1 MKALLTILL
10 FLLAFLNYAQE
21 YLSPLRYNTTIKRE
35 QQKTGAIHNTFIY
48 AIDTLNLPITDD
60 FSTDKFKKYDADTTD
75 ANVSDTTWYRLS
87 IGGVPEPMGTTYMID
102 TTFTFVY
109 DTVPGKGFD
118 SIILVNKIPFASTI
132 VEVSDID
139 HYSVVTQ
146 NVEVWPAHNYYDS
159 LWTGI
164 NPDLI
169 LVEQNPDLV
178 QDSSTVYF
186 VATVPEDSAYI
197 WVDTNVYRNNTFA
210 INPVTIGVAT
220 FDGINSN
227 GYPYDWSSP
236 SAYGVADVLTSKP
249 INLGTKNGGGT
260 YSAADSI
267 YFSFLYQTKGLG
279 DTPEY
284 QDSLV
289 LEFWS
294 PVFAQWESVWRKGG
308 FPQEDFKIAM
318 IPITDSRYLADGFK
332 FRFKNYGTLTGSLD
346 HWHIDYVILDD
357 FRTHDDTLMNDWA
370 FQYPA
375 PTLIKNYT
383 AMPWPHYETAPYN
396 LMKTTTS
403 VTTYNSLNQPKI
415 ILPSG
420 IDLLYKGTLV
430 DNIPYVNTA
439 GNVSGLS
446 SFDMD
451 YTIPSTFFFD
461 TILADT
467 CAVFDLEYTLNTNTT
482 PERLK
487 VNDTLRAQQVF
498 ESYYAYDD
506 GTAEAAYGLV
516 SNGAE
521 LAYKFTL
528 PNGIQ
533 DTLRAVKMYF
543 VSSVNDVSSDLFF
556 LQVWDDN
563 GGQPGNLI
571 YTTDDAYTP
580 VTYTPHYDIGNN
592 VFYEYVLPQK
602 LVVSGTYYVGWKQSS
617 ANRLNIGF
625 DKNILNQSKIF
636 YNVGSGWSNT
646 SYQGSLMI
654 RPVFTSKKDYL
665 VHVIENERINTVKVY
680 PNPSNGILNIETEF
694 NIDNGSFS
702 LFDITGREIIN
713 QKLNHNLTVV
723 NTEFLEKG
731 NYILVIKD
739 DEGSIV
745 AKSKVIIW

>member
-1 MKALLTILL
+1 MS
-10 FLLAFLNYAQE
+10 FAQE
-21 YLSPLRYNTTIKRE
+21 YLSPLRYNTAIKKE
-35 QQKTGAIHNTFIY
+35 KEKTGAIHNTFIY
-48 AIDTLNLPITDD
+48 SIDTLNLPIIDD

-75 ANVSDTTWYRLS
+75 INVSDTTWHRLN
-87 IGGVPEPMGTTYMID
+87 IGGVPEPMGTAYMTD

-118 SIILVNKIPFASTI
+118 SIILVNKIPFTSTI

-139 HYSVVTQ
+139 HYSVITQ

-159 LWTGI
+159 LWTGV

-169 LVEQNPDLV
+169 LTEQNPDLV

-186 VATVPEDSAYI
+186 VASLPEDSAYI
-197 WVDTNVYRNNTFA
+197 WTDANAYRNNTFA
-210 INPVTIGVAT
+210 INPITIGVAT
-220 FDGINSN
+220 FDGINQN

-267 YFSFLYQTKGLG
+267 YFSFLYQTKGVG
-279 DTPEY
+279 EVPEY

-294 PVFAQWESVWRKGG
+294 PVFAQWESVWHKGG

-370 FQYPA
+370 FQLPA
-375 PTLIKNYT
+375 PSLIKNYT
-383 AMPWPHYETAPYN
+383 SMPWPHYETAPYN

-420 IDLLYKGTLV
+420 IDLFYKGTLV
-430 DNIPYVNTA
+430 DNIPYVNSA

-451 YTIPSTFFFD
+451 YNISSTFFFD

-487 VNDTLRAQQVF
+487 VNDTLRAKQVF
-498 ESYYAYDD
+498 ENYYAYDD

-543 VSSVNDVSSDLFF
+543 VSSVNDVSSNLFF

-571 YTTDDAYTP
+571 YTTDDDYTP

-592 VFYEYVLPQK
+592 VFYEYILPQK
-602 LVVSGTYYVGWKQSS
+602 LVISGTYYVGWKQSS
-617 ANRLNIGF
+617 ADRLNIGF

-665 VHVIENERINTVKVY
+665 VNVIEHKTVNSVKVY
-680 PNPSNGILNIETEF
+680 PNPTNGILNIETEF
-694 NIDNGSFS
+694 GINNGSFS
-702 LFDITGREIIN
+702 LFDITGREMIN
-713 QKLNHNLTVV
+713 KKLNRNLTVV
-723 NTEFLEKG
+723 NTESLEKG
-731 NYILVIKD
+731 NYILMIKD
-739 DEGSIV
+739 DFGNVV
-745 AKSKVIIW
+745 AQSKVMVW